1 MRTASVE
8 SRWWIAAAAC
18 FLIFAILGSYVS
30 SRTPTR
36 IDVEAT
42 ALRGEA
48 TSLALFFT
56 SLGRWYVLLPLSLLA
71 LVSALAARTNVLPVA
86 TIVVVQ
92 NATQGIVA
100 ILKPIFHRTRP
111 DAWLRIHE
119 VDLSYPSG
127 HAVTTMVFYGSLL
140 LLLALRTPALPRP
153 LALTLAAACAVC
165 IVGIPW
171 SRLALGAHY
180 ATDVLG
186 GLLFGAGSLCVLA
199 ALYVRFGV
207 LR

>member
-1 MRTASVE
+1 MRTNSVE

-18 FLIFAILGSYVS
+18 FLIFAILGAYVS

-56 SLGRWYVLLPLSLLA
+56 SLGRWYVLVPLSLLGLVIA
-71 LVSALAARTNVLPVA
+71 LGTRTSVLPIA
-86 TIVVVQ
+86 MIVVAQ

-100 ILKPIFHRTRP
+100 FLKPVFHRTRP

-140 LLLALRTPALPRP
+140 LLALRAPGLPRP
-153 LALTLAAACAVC
+153 LAYALASACGIC
-165 IVGIPW
+165 IFGIPW

-186 GLLFGAGSLCVLA
+186 GLLFGGGSLCVLA
-199 ALYVRFGV
+199 ALYARFGM